1 MQSKFDMIKDLFV
14 RAGSVAVLCAALGA
28 LTAACGGARAPSI
41 VARPSIPYLIG
52 ADDVLTVTFWEDR
65 MPMDVVVR
73 PDGKISMP
81 LLNDLPAAGYT
92 PQQLADAM
100 EEAAAKY
107 ITEPQAT
114 VTVKESRSRKVFIL
128 GEVATPGMV
137 PLNADMNVL
146 QLIAVGGGLLEYAD
160 KGDIV
165 IIRTENGLETRHKFN
180 YDDVLDGK
188 RVEQNILLKPGD
200 TVVVR

>member
-1 MQSKFDMIKDLFV
+1 MVKDLFT
-14 RAGSVAVLCAALGA
+14 RKGSFAVLCAALLGVSV
-28 LTAACGGARAPSI
+28 AACGGSRAPAI
-41 VARPSIPYLIG
+41 VARPSMPYLIG
-52 ADDVLTVTFWEDR
+52 ANDILTVTFWQDR
-65 MPMDVVVR
+65 TPVDVVVR

-81 LLNDLPAAGYT
+81 LLNDMPAAGYT
-92 PQQLADAM
+92 PQQLATAL
-100 EEAAAKY
+100 EEVAAKY

-114 VTVKESRSRKVFIL
+114 VTVKESRSRKVFVL

-137 PLNADMNVL
+137 PLNGEMNVL

-160 KGDIV
+160 KDNIV
-165 IIRTENGLETRHKFN
+165 IIRTEAGQETRFKFN

-188 RVEQNILLKPGD
+188 KVEQNILLQPGD

>member
-1 MQSKFDMIKDLFV
+1 MVKDLFT
-14 RAGSVAVLCAALGA
+14 RKGSFAVLCAALLGVSV
-28 LTAACGGARAPSI
+28 AACGGARAPAI

-52 ADDVLTVTFWEDR
+52 ANDILTVTFWQDR
-65 MPMDVVVR
+65 TPVDVVVR

-81 LLNDLPAAGYT
+81 LLNDMPAAGYT
-92 PQQLADAM
+92 PQQLATAL
-100 EEAAAKY
+100 EEVAAKY

-114 VTVKESRSRKVFIL
+114 VTVKESRSRKVFVL

-137 PLNADMNVL
+137 PLNGEMNVL

-160 KGDIV
+160 KDNIV
-165 IIRTENGLETRHKFN
+165 IIRTENGQETRFKFN

-188 RVEQNILLKPGD
+188 KVEQNILLQPGD